1 MKQLKHGM
9 LVTVVM
15 LLGSVGCGSQRIPEP
30 KFIEDIRPIP
40 PALKVNSFTIQR
52 RDLQAAIARMAD
64 TPIRL
69 VPVYQTVSSTES
81 YEYRV
86 FDVTPDS
93 VYALM
98 GIENSDILVAVD
110 RYLVKNPAQFPA
122 FVRLLGNEN
131 EASIEMRRGGEAR
144 LIKYSFVPAARR

>member
-1 MKQLKHGM
+1 MKQL
-9 LVTVVM
+9 VVRM
-15 LLGSVGCGSQRIPEP
+15 GCVVLLIGAVGCGIQRNKDP

-52 RDLQAAIARMAD
+52 RDLQQAIARLAD

-98 GIENSDILVAVD
+98 GIENSDIIVAAD
-110 RYLVKNPAQFPA
+110 RYLIKNASQFPA

-131 EASIEMRRGGEAR
+131 EATIEIRRGGEAR
-144 LIKYSFVPAARR
+144 LMKYSFVPAARR

>member
-1 MKQLKHGM
+1 MKE
-9 LVTVVM
+9 LVVRMGCVV
-15 LLGSVGCGSQRIPEP
+15 LLLIGVVGCGIQRNKDP

-52 RDLQAAIARMAD
+52 RDLQQAIARLAD

-98 GIENSDILVAVD
+98 GIENSDIIVAAD
-110 RYLVKNPAQFPA
+110 RYLIKNPAQFPA
-122 FVRLLGNEN
+122 FVRLLGSEN
-131 EASIEMRRGGEAR
+131 EATIEIRRGGEAR
-144 LIKYSFVPAARR
+144 LMKYSFVPAARR